1 VATLT
6 VYPLWR
12 QIRIAFAGTM
22 INHAENSRESGIEY
36 ELFLSFVVFGVIAAV
51 TPGPN
56 NVMLTTTGLN
66 FGVRRGVPHL
76 LGICIGF
83 PVMLALIGLGF
94 GTLFEIYPILH
105 EIIRIVGIVYLVYL
119 AWRIAMTRGGVER
132 IERSKPINFWQAA
145 AFQWVNPKAW
155 VMGSSALAAYTSLD
169 SNFFVQV
176 AIICVTFFFI
186 TLPCAGAW
194 LVFGA
199 SLQRLLRDPKHL
211 RVFNI
216 AMALLLVASILPV
229 IADMFAG

>member
-1 VATLT
+1 L
-6 VYPLWR
+6 
-12 QIRIAFAGTM
+12 
-22 INHAENSRESGIEY
+22 INHAEYTQEPGIESD
-36 ELFLSFVVFGVIAAV
+36 LFISLIVFGVIAAV

-66 FGVRRGVPHL
+66 FGVRRGLPHL
-76 LGICIGF
+76 LGICVGF

-94 GTLFEIYPILH
+94 GTLFTRYPLLH
-105 EIIRIVGIVYLVYL
+105 EIIKVVGIVYLLYL
-119 AWRIAMTRGGVER
+119 AWRIAMTRGGMER

-155 VMGSSALAAYTSLD
+155 VMGISALAAFTSMD
-169 SNFFVQV
+169 GNFFVQV
-176 AIICVTFFFI
+176 AIICVTFSFLAF
-186 TLPCAGAW
+186 PCAGAW

-229 IADMFAG
+229 IADLFAS

>member
-1 VATLT
+1 
-6 VYPLWR
+6 
-12 QIRIAFAGTM
+12 M
-22 INHAENSRESGIEY
+22 INHAGYSREPVIES

-66 FGVRRGVPHL
+66 FGVRRGIPHL
-76 LGICIGF
+76 LGICTGF

-94 GTLFEIYPILH
+94 GTLFELYPLLH
-105 EIIRIVGIVYLVYL
+105 QIIKVVGIVYLFYL
-119 AWRIAMTRGGVER
+119 AWKIAMARGVER

-155 VMGSSALAAYTSLD
+155 IMGSSALAAYTSLD
-169 SNFFVQV
+169 NNFFVQV
-176 AIICVTFFFI
+176 AIICGTFIII
-186 TLPCAGAW
+186 TFPCAGAW

-199 SLQRLLRDPKHL
+199 GLQRFLREPRHL
-211 RVFNI
+211 KLFNM

-229 IADMFAG
+229 IREMFTA